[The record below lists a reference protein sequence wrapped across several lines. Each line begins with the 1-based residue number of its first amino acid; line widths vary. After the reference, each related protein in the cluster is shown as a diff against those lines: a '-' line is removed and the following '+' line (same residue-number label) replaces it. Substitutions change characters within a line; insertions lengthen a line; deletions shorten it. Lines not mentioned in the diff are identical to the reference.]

1 MYDYD
6 AEDEQDLG
14 PSKSELKRQMLA
26 LQELGKK
33 LLDLTATQLSTLNL
47 DEELLDALAEHK
59 RIKSH
64 EARRRKLKRIGKLL
78 RHSDS
83 ATIQSAVDFYDSSS
97 ATHAQHFQNLEYWR
111 DRLIAE
117 DAALA
122 EFIELWP
129 ECEVQLLRQLIR
141 NTRKE
146 AAAEKP
152 PASSKKLFRYLRQLA
167 DPK

>member
-1 MYDYD
+1 MYDDD
-6 AEDEQDLG
+6 AEDEQDLP

-33 LLDLTATQLSTLNL
+33 LLDLTATQLKTLNL

-64 EARRRKLKRIGKLL
+64 EARRRQLQRIGKLM
-78 RHSDS
+78 RSRDS
-83 ATIQSAVDFYDSSS
+83 ESIQTAMDIYDSSS
-97 ATHAQHFQNLEYWR
+97 SAHAQHFQNLEYWR

-117 DAALA
+117 DTALA
-122 EFIELWP
+122 EFVELWP
-129 ECEVQLLRQLIR
+129 ECEVQLVRQLIR
-141 NTRKE
+141 NTRQE
-146 AAAEKP
+146 IAAEKP
-152 PASSKKLFRYLRQLA
+152 PANSRKLFRYLRKLA

>member
-6 AEDEQDLG
+6 AEDEQDLP

-33 LLDLTATQLSTLNL
+33 LLDLTATQLKTLSL

-64 EARRRKLKRIGKLL
+64 EARRRQLQRIGKLM
-78 RHSDS
+78 RSRDS
-83 ATIQSAVDFYDSSS
+83 ESIQAAMDIYDSSS
-97 ATHAQHFQNLEYWR
+97 SAHAQHFQNLEYWR
-111 DRLIAE
+111 DKLIAE
-117 DAALA
+117 DTALA
-122 EFIELWP
+122 EFVELWP
-129 ECEVQLLRQLIR
+129 DCEVQLLRQLIR

-146 AAAEKP
+146 AEADKP
-152 PASSKKLFRYLRQLA
+152 PASSRKLFRYLRQLA

>member
-6 AEDEQDLG
+6 AEEEQDFG

-26 LQELGKK
+26 LQEIGKK
-33 LLDLTATQLSTLNL
+33 LLELTATQLKTLNL
-47 DEELLDALAEHK
+47 DEALLDALAEYK

-64 EARRRKLKRIGKLL
+64 EARRRQLQRIGKLM
-78 RHSDS
+78 RSRDSDS
-83 ATIQSAVDFYDSSS
+83 IKAAMDIYDSSS
-97 ATHAQHFQNLEYWR
+97 AAHNQHFQNLEYWR

-129 ECEVQLLRQLIR
+129 ECEVQLVRQLIR

-146 AAAEKP
+146 AAADKP
-152 PASSKKLFRYLRQLA
+152 PASSRKLFRYLRKLA

>member
-26 LQELGKK
+26 LQEVGKK
-33 LLDLTATQLSTLNL
+33 LLDLTATQLKTLAL
-47 DEELLDALAEHK
+47 DEELLEALAEYK

-64 EARRRKLKRIGKLL
+64 EARRRQLQRIGKLM
-78 RHSDS
+78 RSRDS
-83 ATIQSAVDFYDSSS
+83 EKIQAAMDIYDSSS
-97 ATHAQHFQNLEYWR
+97 SVHAQHFQNLEYWR

-122 EFIELWP
+122 EFVELWP
-129 ECEVQLLRQLIR
+129 SCEVQLLRQMIR
-141 NTRKE
+141 NTRQE
-146 AAAEKP
+146 AATEKP
-152 PASSKKLFRYLRQLA
+152 PATSRKLFRYLRKLA
-167 DPK
+167 EPK